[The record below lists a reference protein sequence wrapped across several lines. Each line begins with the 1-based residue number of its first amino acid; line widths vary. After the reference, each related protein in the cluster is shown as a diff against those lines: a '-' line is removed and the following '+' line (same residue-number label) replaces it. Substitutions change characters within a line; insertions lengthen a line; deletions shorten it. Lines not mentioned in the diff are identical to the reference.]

1 MRLIILLSMVVFS
14 NALTV
19 VYIRQENRDVFR
31 EVVAQEEERDR
42 LNSEWGQLQVE
53 QATWARHDRVE
64 MVAKRD
70 LHMIAPSLADVMV
83 VQLGERY

>member
-31 EVVAQEEERDR
+31 AVVAREEQRDR

-53 QATWARHDRVE
+53 QATWARHDRC
-64 MVAKRD
+64 
-70 LHMIAPSLADVMV
+70 
-83 VQLGERY
+83 

>member
-1 MRLIILLSMVVFS
+1 MRLIIFLSIVVFS

-19 VYIRQENRDVFR
+19 VYVRQENRDVFR
-31 EVVAQEEERDR
+31 EVVSREEQRDR

-64 MVAKRD
+64 MVAKRV
-70 LHMIAPSLADVMV
+70 LHMIAPPLADVMV
-83 VQLGERY
+83 VRLRERY

>member
-31 EVVAQEEERDR
+31 EVVAREEQRDR

-64 MVAKRD
+64 MVAKHD
-70 LHMIAPSLADVMV
+70 LNMIAPSLADVMV
-83 VQLGERY
+83 VQLRERY

>member
-1 MRLIILLSMVVFS
+1 MRLIIFLSIVVFS
-14 NALTV
+14 NALAV
-19 VYIRQENRDVFR
+19 VYVRQENRDVFR
-31 EVVAQEEERDR
+31 EVVSREEQRDR

-70 LHMIAPSLADVMV
+70 LHMIVPSFADVMV
-83 VQLGERY
+83 VKLRERY

>member
-1 MRLIILLSMVVFS
+1 L
-14 NALTV
+14 AV
-19 VYIRQENRDVFR
+19 VYVRQANRDVFR
-31 EVVAQEEERDR
+31 EVVSREEQRDR

-70 LHMIAPSLADVMV
+70 LHMIVPSFADVMV
-83 VQLGERY
+83 VKLRERY

>member
-31 EVVAQEEERDR
+31 EVVSREEQRDR
-42 LNSEWGQLQVE
+42 LNSEWSQLQVE
-53 QATWARHDRVE
+53 KATWARHDRVE
-64 MVAKRD
+64 LVAKRD
-70 LHMIAPSLADVMV
+70 LHMIAPPLADVMV
-83 VQLGERY
+83 VRLRERY